1 MNKPLSDDWR
11 RHGQEKYLKGA
22 KLITRD
28 YHPYKPDWEHDHCA
42 FCGETFSTHEGD
54 IKQGYSTMNSYHW
67 ICNQCF
73 DDFKDEFEWQVENL
87 NKTFQL

>member
-1 MNKPLSDDWR
+1 MDFENNTIIDWR

-22 KLITRD
+22 KLIARD
-28 YHPYKPDWEHDHCA
+28 YNPYKPGWDHDHCA

-54 IKQGYSTMNSYHW
+54 IKQGYSTIDSYYW

-73 DDFKDEFEWQVENL
+73 DDFKDEFEWQIEDM
-87 NKTFQL
+87 KE